1 MQVGIARS
9 RLVFAS
15 GVEERVAQPES
26 SEVTGECTGCGRG
39 RGTAFPDYCA
49 DCGGPVVLPPAA
61 HPLPETTDLPGVW
74 RFAGRLPVTPETSWL
89 SMGEGGTPAVPAVG
103 AADWCGVEK
112 LIFKLDHL
120 NPSGSFKDRAT
131 AVGMAQAV
139 SQGARAVVCA
149 SSGNAAGSTAA
160 YAARAGLPA
169 AVLMPEAVPPG
180 KAAVARAHGATVLRV
195 RGDYSN
201 AFRAARELAA
211 RFGWINLTTTFVN
224 PVAVAGLKSA
234 GYELASDLESPP
246 DWIVIPVGAGPLVHG
261 IVTAYRELRDAGEV
275 AALPRIL
282 GVQAEGCAPVAE
294 AFAREAAEVDPWP
307 HVRTRIS
314 AISDP
319 LRGYPSD
326 GTYTLRL
333 VRETGGAM
341 ATVSDAAAAEAE
353 DLLAYQE
360 GLLIESG
367 AAAGPAAV
375 RALRRQGTVRADETV
390 VCMLTGHG
398 IKTLSTDG
406 GAGPI
411 VGGADEAAERLRAH
425 VARAEGAA
433 R

>member
-1 MQVGIARS
+1 M
-9 RLVFAS
+9 
-15 GVEERVAQPES
+15 
-26 SEVTGECTGCGRG
+26 CGREQDMV
-39 RGTAFPDYCA
+39 FPDYCA
-49 DCGGPVVLPPAA
+49 HCGGSVVLPPTA
-61 HPLPETTDLPGVW
+61 HPLPDTTDLPGMW
-74 RFAGRLPVTPETSWL
+74 RYTGRMPVSPDTAWL
-89 SMGEGGTPAVPAVG
+89 SLGEGNSPIVSATG
-103 AADWCGVEK
+103 AADWCGVEH

-139 SQGARAVVCA
+139 RQRVSAVVCA

-169 AVLMPEAVPPG
+169 VVLMPEAVPPG

-201 AFRAARELAA
+201 AFRAARELAG

-224 PVAVAGLKSA
+224 PIAVAGLKSA
-234 GYELASDLESPP
+234 GYELASQLADPP
-246 DWIVIPVGAGPLVHG
+246 DWIVVPVGAGPLVHG
-261 IVTAYRELRDAGEV
+261 IVTAYRELREAGQV
-275 AALPRIL
+275 AAVPRIL
-282 GVQAEGCAPVAE
+282 GVQAEGCAPIAK
-294 AFAREAAEVDPWP
+294 AFARGAADVAPWRN
-307 HVRTRIS
+307 VRTRIS

-341 ATVSDAAAAEAE
+341 ATVGDADADESVHQ
-353 DLLAYQE
+353 LAYRE

-367 AAAGPAAV
+367 AAAGLVAV
-375 RALRRQGTVRADETV
+375 RTLRGHGTIRADETV

-398 IKTLSTDG
+398 LKTLSTEVDP
-406 GAGPI
+406 GPVI
-411 VGGADEAAERLRAH
+411 TDTDEAVGRLRAH
-425 VARAEGAA
+425 PVLAEGMAE
-433 R
+433 

>member
-1 MQVGIARS
+1 M
-9 RLVFAS
+9 
-15 GVEERVAQPES
+15 AQPGS
-26 SEVTGECTGCGRG
+26 FAALGECTMCGHKQDM
-39 RGTAFPDYCA
+39 AFPDYCA
-49 DCGGPVVLPPAA
+49 HCGGSVVLSPTG
-61 HPLPETTDLPGVW
+61 HPLPDTTNLPGMW
-74 RFAGRLPVTPETSWL
+74 RYTGRLPVTPDTAWL
-89 SMGEGGTPAVPAVG
+89 SMGEGDSPLVSAAG
-103 AADWCGVEK
+103 AADWCGVEH
-112 LIFKLDHL
+112 LLFKLDHL

-139 SQGARAVVCA
+139 RQRASAVVCA

-169 AVLMPEAVPPG
+169 VVLTPEAVPPG

-201 AFRAARELAA
+201 TFRTARELAG

-234 GYELASDLESPP
+234 GYELASQLAEPP
-246 DWIVIPVGAGPLVHG
+246 DWIVVPVGAGPLVHG
-261 IVTAYRELRDAGEV
+261 IVTAYRELHDSGEV
-275 AALPRIL
+275 SAVPRIL

-294 AFAREAAEVDPWP
+294 AFARGAAEVAPWQN
-307 HVRTRIS
+307 VRTQIS

-341 ATVSDAAAAEAE
+341 ATVADAGADEAANQ
-353 DLLAYQE
+353 LAYRE

-367 AAAGPAAV
+367 AAAGLAAV
-375 RALRRQGTVRADETV
+375 RTLRERGAIRRNESV

-398 IKTLSTDG
+398 IKTLSTEVEP
-406 GAGPI
+406 GPVI
-411 VGGADEAAERLRAH
+411 TGTDEAVGRLRAH
-425 VARAEGAA
+425 TALAEGMAV
-433 R
+433 